1 MKRHSLQTN
10 ATSATLVAA
19 LGALL
24 LATPGEAQ
32 QAFPSGGGHVAS
44 TNFSADVSIGGTFLG
59 NATSTNFSTST
70 GFLATLPAN
79 GPFGVLPPATAVAGT
94 DATITALLQDD
105 VQVVSANLLYRRGG
119 ALNFT
124 TLPMTLTNEGTGE
137 WSVNVPGV
145 DLAAEGVQYF
155 VEATDGVNTSSI
167 PPTAPAGLTN
177 LPVRVA
183 NHPAFSLP
191 AGTYELA
198 GAPLVVDDPDPAA
211 VFDELG
217 GFNPAVWR
225 YGTFDPVSGT
235 YDEAQNG
242 ADATSGQGFWVIA
255 ASATNVAVTGTTTDL
270 SQNATITL
278 QPGFNQ
284 IANPFAFAV
293 NFGNVTLPTDVDANL
308 IGWDGTQYVN
318 GVQVFAP
325 ATGYWLFHGGTTAV
339 DLEIPPVGTSS
350 SARGVPTVEPGL
362 VPADEEDA
370 WSVVVTATAGDVS
383 DGGNR
388 FGVRADATAAKDA
401 YDFADAPAPPAGYAV
416 ASFADEDGFRLLS
429 DYRPHDEAG
438 VRWTLRFDSDQIG
451 ETYRLAFDVERELPA
466 EWSLW
471 AWPAGRRDAAIDV
484 SATGELTGRITE
496 ASTSLRWILAA
507 GRPDFLDDL
516 DDDVQGGV
524 FAPAI
529 QDFAFSAAFPNPARA
544 ASGTNFEFRVPQ
556 PTRVSVQLFDVR
568 GRQVTTLL
576 DGSLDAGVHSLRW
589 NGRDRTGRVVGSGVY
604 FVRVQAEGFSH
615 RGKVLILD

>member
-1 MKRHSLQTN
+1 MKRHSLSAN
-10 ATSATLVAA
+10 ANSATLVAT

-24 LATPGEAQ
+24 LAAPSEAQ
-32 QAFPSGGGHVAS
+32 EAFPNGAGHSAS
-44 TNFSADVSIGGTFLG
+44 ANFSADVSIGGTFLG
-59 NATSTNFSTST
+59 NAASANFSAST

-119 ALNFT
+119 VLNFT
-124 TLPMTLTNEGTGE
+124 TVPMTLTNEGTGE
-137 WSVNVPGV
+137 WSANVPGV
-145 DLAAEGVQYF
+145 DLAAPGVQYF

-177 LPVRVA
+177 LPVRVT

-198 GAPLVVDDPDPAA
+198 GAPLVVEDPDPAA

-225 YGTFDPVSGT
+225 YGTFDPIRGT
-235 YDEAQNG
+235 YDEAANA
-242 ADATSGQGFWVIA
+242 ADATSGRGFWVIA
-255 ASATNVAVTGTTTDL
+255 AGATDVAVTGTTTDL
-270 SQNATITL
+270 SRNATITL

-284 IANPFAFAV
+284 IANPFAFSV
-293 NFGNVTLPTDVDANL
+293 NFGNVTLPTGVDANL

-325 ATGYWLFHGGTTAV
+325 ATGYWLFHGGDTPV
-339 DLEIPPVGTSS
+339 DLEIPPVGTSTN
-350 SARGVPTVEPGL
+350 ARGVPAVAPGL
-362 VPADEEDA
+362 VPAGEEDA
-370 WSVVVTATAGDVS
+370 WSVLVTATAGGAS

-401 YDFADAPAPPAGYAV
+401 FDFADAPAPPAGYAV
-416 ASFADEDGFRLLS
+416 VSFADEDGFRLLT
-429 DYRPHDEAG
+429 DYRAPEEAG
-438 VRWTLRFDSDQIG
+438 VQWTLRFDSDRVG
-451 ETYRLAFDVERELPA
+451 ETYRLAFEVERDLP
-466 EWSLW
+466 EGWSLR
-471 AWPAGRRDAAIDV
+471 AWPAGRREAAIDLTD
-484 SATGELTGRITE
+484 AGELTGRITE
-496 ASTSLRWILAA
+496 STTSQRWILAA
-507 GRPDFLDDL
+507 GRSDFLDDL

-529 QDFAFSAAFPNPARA
+529 ADFAFSSAFPNPARA

-556 PTRVSVQLFDVR
+556 PTRASVQLFDVR
-568 GRQVTTLL
+568 GRQVATLL

-604 FVRVQAEGFSH
+604 FIRVQASGFSH